1 MYRHG
6 VFSGMDEAKEVT
18 DIFALS
24 SPAHYLKCF
33 NLFQKKSGQLEKN
46 AEILQE
52 HIPPIIQR
60 MIPDS
65 VGQTL
70 NILSAGSGDGKIDL
84 MILKLI
90 EEELRKSNHDRHMK
104 IFNRAIEPNKYM
116 CDLYKAVIENLPS
129 SPDDRNTKFEIR
141 QQTFKEYQGSQKG
154 ATKFDI
160 IHFVHSI
167 YYVDI
172 EQTLLYCFEKEL
184 CDKGYVICIVDFEGI
199 ISPIF
204 LRQIRLWP
212 VEDAVRKGH
221 ETAEKLITIA
231 DENGWKHEVYTHVYE
246 LDVTDV
252 FDPRSTEGNLL
263 LDFLTQTVN
272 YREVADKKLVEETL
286 ALIKDL
292 SIERD
297 GKNFGEKKESLI
309 IMYK

>member
-1 MYRHG
+1 
-6 VFSGMDEAKEVT
+6 MDEAKEVT

-24 SPAHYLKCF
+24 SAAHYLKCF

-52 HIPPIIQR
+52 HIPPIIQG

-84 MILKLI
+84 TILKLI
-90 EEELRKSNHDRHMK
+90 EEELRKSNHDRHVK

-116 CDLYKAVIENLPS
+116 CDLYKAVIENRPS
-129 SPDDRNTKFEIR
+129 SQDDLNTKFEIR
-141 QQTFKEYQGSQKG
+141 QQTFEEYQGSQGG

-184 CDKGYVICIVDFEGI
+184 SDKGYVICIVDFEGI

-204 LRQIRLWP
+204 LKQIKLWP

-231 DENGWKHEVYTHVYE
+231 NENGWKHEVYTHEYE

-297 GKNFGEKKESLI
+297 GKNFGEKA
-309 IMYK
+309 